1 MHSHTSKKD
10 HSAWILTSKQTT
22 QIHKAIAEK
31 QLKNRCPCES
41 KESSKTNTQD
51 QLDILVLSN
60 GHGEDLVAR
69 RITAAILKSNKNIT
83 VGALPLV
90 GIGSTYEKLL
100 LKTARLTILNPRK
113 TMPSAG
119 FCAKNIGWL
128 WADIRS
134 GLIKLLVAQFRAI
147 RQLSRHNHC
156 LIIAVGDSLPLALAW
171 LSGGSYVYVQLKKSD
186 HMWMYDK
193 NRLSYWWYS
202 LLGTNW
208 NLLEIALAKSKRCV
222 LRFTRDVE
230 SSTNLARIGIIAY
243 PANPM
248 MDKMSIRLQH
258 PSEDLGSNIICLPG
272 SRSRE
277 MISNFQSILNIMKL
291 LIRDADRPLTFL
303 VPMATDDMQKRVSDM
318 LLSASLTNTV
328 LRSEYAGKN
337 SNDDQR
343 HQVIC
348 SKGMLRQWSKIASV
362 GIAMAGTA
370 TEQVAGV
377 GIPCVTIAGKG
388 PQFCMGFAKRQH
400 RLLGKCAQLAK
411 DYQHAAKL
419 VLELLNDNKI
429 AMDYG
434 QTGIKRMNSLGG
446 SQQVATKVLSIIR
459 SKMLQDEL
467 QSMGSVEMGIRQE
480 VIA

>member
-1 MHSHTSKKD
+1 MT
-10 HSAWILTSKQTT
+10 
-22 QIHKAIAEK
+22 EK
-31 QLKNRCPCES
+31 QLNNLCLCKS
-41 KESSKTNTQD
+41 KDASRTNTQD

-69 RITAAILKSNKNIT
+69 RITAAILRSNKNIT

-100 LKTARLTILNPRK
+100 LKTARLSILNPRQ

-119 FCAKNIGWL
+119 FCAKNMRWL

-134 GLIKLLVAQFRAI
+134 GLIQLLVAQFRVV
-147 RQLSRHNHC
+147 RQLVKRNNC
-156 LIIAVGDSLPLALAW
+156 LTIAVGDSLPLVLAW

-186 HMWMYDK
+186 HMWMHHK
-193 NRLSYWWYS
+193 KRLSYWWYS
-202 LLGTNW
+202 RLGTNW
-208 NLLEIALAKSKRCV
+208 NPLEIALAKSKRCV
-222 LRFTRDVE
+222 LRFTRDID
-230 SSTNLARIGIIAY
+230 SSRNLARIGIIAY

-248 MDKMSIRLQH
+248 MDNMSIRLRD
-258 PSEDLGSNIICLPG
+258 PSEALGNNIICLPG

-277 MISNFQSILNIMKL
+277 MVSNFQSILNIIKL

-303 VPMATDDMQKRVSDM
+303 VPMATDDMQKRISDM
-318 LLSASLTNTV
+318 LPSASLKNTV
-328 LRSEYAGKN
+328 LQRQYTGN
-337 SNDDQR
+337 ISNDDQQ
-343 HQVIC
+343 HKIIC
-348 SKGMLRQWSKIASV
+348 GRGMLRQWSEIASV

-388 PQFCMGFAKRQH
+388 PQFCLDFAKRQH

-419 VLELLNDNKI
+419 VFELLNDNKI

-434 QTGIKRMNSLGG
+434 QIGIKRMNSLGG
-446 SQQVATKVLSIIR
+446 SQQVATKVLSVLR
-459 SKMLQDEL
+459 SKMLQAEL
-467 QSMGSVEMGIRQE
+467 QSPGSAERGIRQE
-480 VIA
+480 VVA